1 LLPKS
6 SKEYL
11 KKLSPQRSLMKA
23 DLIRSQILIKKSN
36 KNTIK
41 NQQTAITG
49 EARKVKHIGWLVM
62 DEMEL
67 FLRAM

>member
-1 LLPKS
+1 
-6 SKEYL
+6 
-11 KKLSPQRSLMKA
+11 MKA

-49 EARKVKHIGWLVM
+49 EARKVKHIGWRVM